1 MQSRVKTNLVSSDRF
16 EPTGWVRGDEAAL
29 LLKKELVEGT
39 KIRREHLFTEEESC
53 EGVLT
58 KNAFETLRCLDTDQ
72 NGVIN
77 QFDMAFKNLRL
88 LFDFDADGV
97 VDEGEMRDLFD
108 VGVGELSLSYSTIPE
123 EEGLKDGN
131 DLRYVSLLKDL
142 EGKISGKL
150 IDVYF
155 GVTRN

>member
-1 MQSRVKTNLVSSDRF
+1 
-16 EPTGWVRGDEAAL
+16 
-29 LLKKELVEGT
+29 
-39 KIRREHLFTEEESC
+39 
-53 EGVLT
+53 
-58 KNAFETLRCLDTDQ
+58 
-72 NGVIN
+72 
-77 QFDMAFKNLRL
+77 
-88 LFDFDADGV
+88 V